1 MAQAVNTFGSQHYD
15 NYHFLFTISDNLGGI
30 GLEHHR
36 SSEDG
41 ADVGYFTDWK
51 NQVPARNLLPHEYTH
66 SWDGKFRRPAELWT
80 PNYSDRKSVVEG
92 KSVSVRVDLG
102 GRRIIKKKNKKIN
115 I

>member
-41 ADVGYFTDWK
+41 ADVGSFTDWK

-66 SWDGKFRRPAELWT
+66 SWDGKFRRPADL
-80 PNYSDRKSVVEG
+80 DRKSVVTG
-92 KSVSVRVDLG
+92 KRVSVRVNIG
-102 GRRIIKKKNKKIN
+102 GRRSIKKKKKKKKRT
-115 I
+115 